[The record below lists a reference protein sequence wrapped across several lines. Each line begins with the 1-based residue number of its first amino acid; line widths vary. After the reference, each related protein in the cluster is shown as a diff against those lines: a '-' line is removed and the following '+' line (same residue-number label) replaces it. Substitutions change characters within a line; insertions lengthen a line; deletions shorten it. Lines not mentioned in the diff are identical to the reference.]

1 MNTLPGIVSIRYTDC
16 DNLQPHVMQQSIS
29 GATIDLA
36 VPSVKI
42 EFYGIPK
49 CQWEGTLSEGCRQE
63 KATLEFA
70 TSDILP
76 EGRHIA
82 FIVTVASGRQFLIG
96 SREPRYPKIQYTET
110 TGSPSGDAAVRT
122 YKITHVALKSV
133 LPCVL

>member
-16 DNLQPHVMQQSIS
+16 DNIQPHVMQQSIS

-36 VPSVKI
+36 VSTEKI
-42 EFYGIPK
+42 SFFGVPK
-49 CQWEGTLSEGCRQE
+49 CQWSGTLASGCREE

-76 EGRHIA
+76 EGRRLA

-96 SREPRYPKIQYTET
+96 SREAKYPQIEYDET

-133 LPCVL
+133 LPCIL

>member
-36 VPSVKI
+36 VHSVKI